1 MLECDYMF
9 SGKINQ
15 YETILC
21 YKAVLVKKTFN
32 YYEQIWINIIIVR
45 HNSLK
50 KNIFLVII

>member
-21 YKAVLVKKTFN
+21 YKAVFSLKKTFDI
-32 YYEQIWINIIIVR
+32 YEQFWINILIVR
-45 HNSLK
+45 YNALK
-50 KNIFLVII
+50 KYFAS